1 MNKLGRLSR
10 IILFIRVQFRTGAGR
25 NQNIRILNP
34 KMDEN
39 QNTRIQVHPSIPSI
53 LEYKDT
59 SSSHSQYGRIPGYR
73 FILVSQNTRIQVYP
87 SILEYKDIGS
97 SQYSRIQRYRIII
110 VFQNTR
116 IQVLSSMAEYKDIGS
131 SQYPRIQRYRFI
143 LVSQNTRT
151 YRYILVSQNTKILVH
166 PSILE

>member
-59 SSSHSQYGRIPGYR
+59 SSSQYGRIPGYR
-73 FILVSQNTRIQVYP
+73 FILVSQNTKIQVHPSILEYKDTGSSQYSRIQGYKFFLVWQNTRIQVYP

-97 SQYSRIQRYRIII
+97 SQY
-110 VFQNTR
+110 
-116 IQVLSSMAEYKDIGS
+116 
-131 SQYPRIQRYRFI
+131 PRIQG
-143 LVSQNTRT
+143 
-151 YRYILVSQNTKILVH
+151 
-166 PSILE
+166 

>member
-59 SSSHSQYGRIPGYR
+59 SSSQYGRIPGYR
-73 FILVSQNTRIQVYP
+73 FILVSQNTKIQVHP
-87 SILEYKDIGS
+87 SILEYTK
-97 SQYSRIQRYRIII
+97 
-110 VFQNTR
+110 
-116 IQVLSSMAEYKDIGS
+116 IQVLSSMAEYQDII
-131 SQYPRIQRYRFI
+131 QIQEYRFILVAQNTRIYRFI
-143 LVSQNTRT
+143 LVSKNRWV
-151 YRYILVSQNTKILVH
+151 YWFMLVF
-166 PSILE
+166 